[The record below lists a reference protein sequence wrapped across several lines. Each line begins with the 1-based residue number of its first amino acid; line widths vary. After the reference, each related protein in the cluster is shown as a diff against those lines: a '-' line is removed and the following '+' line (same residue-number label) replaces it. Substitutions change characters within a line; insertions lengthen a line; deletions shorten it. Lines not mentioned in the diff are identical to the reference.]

1 MLKTKSEERFL
12 RALSY
17 LPTGIAEEIQR
28 IVKGRLGGAGEVRE
42 ISIRADGRCTV
53 KHCGENIPLISEVSP
68 QDAAEI
74 AKGLCEGALYAKR
87 DDIASGFITVKG
99 GIRVGICGYAKYD
112 EGRLVGVSEIR
123 SMLFRIPGHTCAFR
137 EELFE
142 AYLDGIGSGML
153 IYSAPGVGKTTA
165 LRELAGFIGGGIDAK
180 RVAVIDE
187 RCEFDDEDYLHCE
200 VDILKGYK
208 RHTGIEIAC
217 RTMSP
222 SVIIMDE
229 IGGEDAENILSA
241 VKCGIPMIASAHAS
255 SLEELM
261 SKPAL
266 KPLMDIGVFDTFVG
280 ISLSDGA
287 YSLRVDRK

>member
-1 MLKTKSEERFL
+1 MLKTKSEERFF
-12 RALSY
+12 RAVSY
-17 LPTGIAEEIQR
+17 LPASISEEIQR
-28 IVKGRLGGAGEVRE
+28 IVKGRRGGAGEVRE

-53 KHCGENIPLISEVSP
+53 KHGGENIPLVSEVSAD
-68 QDAAEI
+68 DAAEI
-74 AKGLCEGALYAKR
+74 AKRLCEGALYAKR
-87 DDIASGFITVKG
+87 DDIASGFITIKG

-112 EGRLVGVSEIR
+112 GGKLVGVSEIR
-123 SMLFRIPGHTCAFR
+123 SMLFRIPGHECLFR

-165 LRELAGFIGGGIDAK
+165 LRELAGFIGGGVDAK

-187 RCEFDDEDYLHCE
+187 RCEFDDDDYTNCE

-222 SVIIMDE
+222 SIIIMDE

-241 VKCGIPMIASAHAS
+241 VKCGIPMIASAHAA
-255 SLEELM
+255 SLDELL
-261 SKPAL
+261 SKPSL
-266 KPLMDIGVFDTFVG
+266 KPLTDIGVFDTFVG
-280 ISLSDGA
+280 ISLSEGV
-287 YSLRVDRK
+287 YSLRIDRK